1 MPYIEP
7 NKLLTPTEKLIKP
20 YECSFIAIEGPNLKG
35 KLTLEGLE
43 IPYDSFYL
51 SQLIL
56 NESAKDQPLLYGF
69 LGTNVTFVMIRA
81 KYMPVLPHWQIETE
95 QYVEY
100 YFIDNPSE
108 VRAMGQLMV
117 LSGNSARR
125 VPQIMLN
132 NPSSKYKVQLEVLT
146 ANLPQ
151 SSLTGSTLQFTDMSK
166 FAGLYYNSIVTNQ
179 IDYTTSTGSTELKIL
194 DADSDPVMIIPF
206 SSIRTV
212 LKVDDLTLWVGND
225 TEEKIQLEFLSSYQ
239 TDQANSR
246 INWVLEE
253 PLERYLTKTNLS
265 VDTEAPSI
273 LWENVLT
280 GTTTGVTSDTLTL
293 YLLQSGTTRLD
304 TEIRD
309 IIISGATDN
318 RDGNMNK
325 NVVGITITQLNDIV
339 PVSGVT
345 DVGIYEMTFNVRD
358 LANNSYTVIKYL
370 AIYYDNYLTGFWNDS
385 GEWQIVQIT
394 V

>member
-56 NESAKDQPLLYGF
+56 NESSKDQPLLYGF

-95 QYVEY
+95 QYIEY
-100 YFIDNPSE
+100 YFKDDPSE

-151 SSLTGSTLQFTDMSK
+151 SSLTGSTLQFTDMSS
-166 FAGLYYNSIVTNQ
+166 FTGLYYNSIITNQ
-179 IDYTTSTGSTELKIL
+179 IISGSTELKVL
-194 DADSDPVMIIPF
+194 DSDSDPVMIIPF
-206 SSIRTV
+206 SSIRTI
-212 LKVDDLTLWVGND
+212 LKVNDTTLWIGND

-246 INWVLEE
+246 INWVLEDSNN
-253 PLERYLTKTNLS
+253 RYLTKTNLP
-265 VDTEAPSI
+265 VDTEAPTI
-273 LWENVLT
+273 LWNMVLT
-280 GTTTGVTSDTLTL
+280 GSTTGLTSDTTIL
-293 YLLQSGTTRLD
+293 YLLPSGTTYAD
-304 TEIRD
+304 TIIRD

-318 RDGNMNK
+318 RDGLMNK
-325 NVVGITITQLNDIV
+325 NNVGITITQINDIV
-339 PVSGVT
+339 PVSGIT
-345 DVGIYEMTFNVRD
+345 DVGVYELTFDVKD
-358 LANNSYTVIKYL
+358 IANNSAAAIKYL
-370 AIYYDNYLTGFWNDS
+370 AIYYDNYTTGFWNDS
-385 GEWQIVQIT
+385 GVWEILQIT